1 MPVTRFSKI
10 SLNYAQAL
18 LELAGDKVAQV
29 GQELLEL
36 RQLIDENP
44 TFGLYLADPAI
55 GHVQRTQAM
64 QRIFENKISPLLYN
78 FLRVL
83 NTHKRLGKLEEI
95 IGAYDELL
103 EEKLGKVEVDLTV
116 AKPLS
121 QEQLAAAQQQISK
134 SLGKDAVMHTY
145 VDESIIGG
153 MIVRVG
159 DQLIDAS
166 VRQQLRAMRK
176 QLLAKAPQ

>member
-1 MPVTRFSKI
+1 MATTPFSQV
-10 SLNYAQAL
+10 SLSYAQAM
-18 LELAGDKVAQV
+18 LELAGDKAAEV
-29 GQELLEL
+29 GQELTEL
-36 RQLIDENP
+36 QQLIDANP

-55 GHVQRTQAM
+55 GHVQRTQAV

-83 NTHKRLGKLEEI
+83 NTHKRLGMLEEI
-95 IGAYDELL
+95 IKAYDELL

-121 QEQLAAAQQQISK
+121 QEQLAVAQQQISK
-134 SLGKDAVMHTY
+134 ALGKDAVVHTY
-145 VDESIIGG
+145 IDESIIGG

-176 QLLAKAPQ
+176 RLLAKAPQ

>member
-1 MPVTRFSKI
+1 MSTTPFSQV
-10 SLNYAQAL
+10 SLSYARAM
-18 LELAGDKVAQV
+18 LELAGDKAAEV
-29 GQELLEL
+29 GQELIEL

-55 GHVQRTQAM
+55 GHVQRTEAM
-64 QRIFENKISPLLYN
+64 QRIFENKVSPLLYN

-95 IGAYDELL
+95 IAAYDELL

-116 AKPLS
+116 ARPLN

-134 SLGKDAVMHTY
+134 ALCKDAVMHTY

-176 QLLAKAPQ
+176 QLLAKVPQ

>member
-1 MPVTRFSKI
+1 MATTPFSQV
-10 SLNYAQAL
+10 SQSYARAM
-18 LELAGDKVAQV
+18 LELAGDKAAEV
-29 GQELLEL
+29 GHELIEL
-36 RQLIDENP
+36 QQLIDENP

-64 QRIFENKISPLLYN
+64 QRIFENKISPLLFN

-83 NTHKRLGKLEEI
+83 NNHKRLGKLEEI

-116 AKPLS
+116 ARPLS

-134 SLGKDAVMHTY
+134 ALGKDAVVHTY

-176 QLLAKAPQ
+176 RLLAKAPQ